1 MNVLI
6 LKTIALISMI
16 IDHYGAIF
24 SPFEMDYRI
33 IGRLAF
39 PIYSFLLVEGYMHTK
54 DIKKYIV
61 RILIF
66 AFISEI
72 PFDFAFYGGTYWPHQ
87 NIFFTLAIGLV
98 AMHLFNKE
106 QGFISTKNL
115 TVTIGAATL
124 AALFATDYNFIGI
137 IYITAFFFT
146 RNYKPLRRMLILG
159 FILYVI
165 NTMGASSIQQYSLLA
180 LPILFFYNKKLGP
193 KNKVLQLL
201 YYAAYPAHLMLF
213 FLLK

>member
-6 LKTIALISMI
+6 LKTIALITMI
-16 IDHYGAIF
+16 IDHYGALF
-24 SPFEMDYRI
+24 SPFNMDYRI

-39 PIYSFLLVEGYMHTK
+39 PIYCFLLVEGYTHTR
-54 DIKKYIV
+54 DIKKYLV

-98 AMHLFNKE
+98 AMHLFNKD

-115 TVTIGAATL
+115 TVTISAATL
-124 AALFATDYNFIGI
+124 ATLFATDYNFIGI

-146 RNYKPLRRMLILG
+146 RNLKPLKRM
-159 FILYVI
+159 FIVGIVLYLV
-165 NTMGASSIQQYSLLA
+165 NSFGASIIQQYSLLA
-180 LPILFFYNKKLGP
+180 LPILALYNKKIGP

-201 YYAAYPAHLMLF
+201 YYIAYPAHLFIF